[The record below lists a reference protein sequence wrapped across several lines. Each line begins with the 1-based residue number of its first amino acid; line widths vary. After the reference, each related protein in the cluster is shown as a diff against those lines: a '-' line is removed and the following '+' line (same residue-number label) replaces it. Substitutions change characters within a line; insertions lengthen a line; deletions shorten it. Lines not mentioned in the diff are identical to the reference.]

1 MLELSRDIIKVSN
14 PELLKAFDAKVSENA
29 HYLDSEGAD
38 DLLDDVFIGLFDSL
52 LDSVDTFSD
61 EQTGSRHVP
70 TLVVSKVSAPSADGA
85 KVDLIYGRNI
95 PRPQV
100 LFPDHVDNFPH
111 GPWIPRITE
120 KPNATVP
127 LSDVFQ
133 EFNDILKEHEEARR
147 LKLQAAAAAAK
158 NTSTTAPAKSD
169 SGLPQGISSHIA
181 SLGVSAQS
189 GIDRS
194 TSPFLED
201 GSKGSGNSSSNNDG
215 FEDDE
220 DDEDA
225 QEEVALF
232 PHPYQ
237 YELDHLEY
245 PAWVLKAG
253 ETQMYGALAETPVTW
268 VGTSGALAELA
279 AKLAG
284 ERAIAIDLEAHS
296 LRSYEGFTCLMQVST
311 RTEDFLVDTLALRGQ
326 LGAALNP
333 VFTNPL
339 ILKVLHGCDW
349 DVLWLQR
356 DFGLY
361 VVNCFDTGQA
371 ARVLGLPSF
380 ALKYLLQ
387 LYCNVEA
394 DKRYQLADW
403 RIRPLPPEMFDYARG
418 DTHYLLY
425 VYDRMKADLL
435 ARTGGAPTLL
445 AEVLDRS
452 RRICLSRYR
461 PTPPPT
467 AAAARKLLMRDK
479 SQHGPFSR
487 LQTAVLV
494 KLVKWRDTLARRE
507 DESVRYILPN
517 HMLLRVAEMLPTT
530 TKDLIKTCNPVPIV
544 FNTNGEDVIRI
555 VKAEKKA
562 QDELAAHLPT
572 KVLPP
577 MPDHPT
583 HTVFPSESD
592 NDAND
597 DAPKDEPAKDDTNNS
612 NANNNGVDL
621 DIDDDEVL
629 TADQLYKMA
638 GWEEKNDVDMDE
650 PAKEAKTNAQ
660 AVKSSALFDD
670 SSDDEDI
677 NLDVDVSGIGAGGA
691 GSKAN
696 VLINPAEF
704 PPLTATFQ
712 EKKEAKDSGDDD
724 DDDDDG
730 NTVTTI
736 PKTMEEIYKL
746 SNANRKRNK
755 EKRKLKEETGKLHS
769 NDDDSDNDEPDQKTP
784 NTSSSSSST
793 AEDKHEF
800 MKKIGWIESNGANEA
815 SAAESAPADS
825 DSAGLNAGAGVNATQ
840 QKQGIRIERRKPGN
854 GQSGPKKLSQQQQQ
868 KQFAGYDYSKVNSAS
883 VSSSFGL
890 GGNGGKPQ
898 PQQQQHHQQRKK
910 DKTVSG
916 PKQPSFGTQKEYHT
930 PKFQRGVVSQS
941 FSTAGSTGPAV
952 PAWKK

>member
-1 MLELSRDIIKVSN
+1 MDI
-14 PELLKAFDAKVSENA
+14 
-29 HYLDSEGAD
+29 
-38 DLLDDVFIGLFDSL
+38 
-52 LDSVDTFSD
+52 
-61 EQTGSRHVP
+61 
-70 TLVVSKVSAPSADGA
+70 
-85 KVDLIYGRNI
+85 IYGRNI

-100 LFPDHVDNFPH
+100 LFPDRVDNFPR

-133 EFNDILKEHEEARR
+133 EFNDACKAHEEA
-147 LKLQAAAAAAK
+147 KKQQNSSKHQNA
-158 NTSTTAPAKSD
+158 TTTTNAPETAS
-169 SGLPQGISSHIA
+169 LPPGISSHIE
-181 SLGVSAQS
+181 SLGVSASS

-194 TSPFLED
+194 TSPFLDNTTNEHAT
-201 GSKGSGNSSSNNDG
+201 N
-215 FEDDE
+215 EIDD
-220 DDEDA
+220 DDDDVRDREA
-225 QEEVALF
+225 EVLF

-245 PAWVLKAG
+245 PDWELAAE
-253 ETQMYGALAETPVTW
+253 ETQMYGDLAGTPVTW
-268 VGTSGALAELA
+268 VGTSAALAELA
-279 AKLAG
+279 GKLAR
-284 ERAIAIDLEAHS
+284 ERAVAIDLEAHS

-311 RTEDFLVDTLALRGQ
+311 RSEDFLVDTLALRGQ

-333 VFTNPL
+333 VFTNPR

-403 RIRPLPPEMFDYARG
+403 RIRPLPQEMFDYARG

-435 ARTGGAPTLL
+435 ARTGGTAALL
-445 AEVLDRS
+445 ADVLDRS

-467 AAAARKLLMRDK
+467 AAAARRLLMRDK
-479 SQHGPFSR
+479 SQHRSFSR

-494 KLVKWRDTLARRE
+494 KLFKWRDTQARRE

-517 HMLLRVAEMLPTT
+517 HMLLRVAETLPLTV
-530 TKDLIKTCNPVPIV
+530 KDLLKTCNPVPVV
-544 FNTNGEDVIRI
+544 FSTNGEDVVDIIRR
-555 VKAEKKA
+555 EKKV

-583 HTVFPSESD
+583 HTVFPSEGEEEEEEKEEESGNGGEGGSATVSNGSEGKED
-592 NDAND
+592 NVNGNNGD
-597 DAPKDEPAKDDTNNS
+597 NS
-612 NANNNGVDL
+612 NAI
-621 DIDDDEVL
+621 DIDEDEDV

-638 GWEEKNDVDMDE
+638 GWEEKEEKDNDVDMDDSTGT
-650 PAKEAKTNAQ
+650 KTNAQ
-660 AVKSSALFDD
+660 AVKSSSLFDD
-670 SSDDEDI
+670 SSDDDDDNDI
-677 NLDVDVSGIGAGGA
+677 DLGAA
-691 GSKAN
+691 VNRGS
-696 VLINPAEF
+696 VLVNPIEF

-712 EKKEAKDSGDDD
+712 EKREKVVAEDEDGVEDSSSS
-724 DDDDDG
+724 
-730 NTVTTI
+730 NTAMMTTI
-736 PKTMEEIYKL
+736 PKTMEEIYRL

-755 EKRKLKEETGKLHS
+755 EKRKLKEETGKLHDES
-769 NDDDSDNDEPDQKTP
+769 SDNEEPDQKTP
-784 NTSSSSSST
+784 NMSAATI
-793 AEDKHEF
+793 EDKHEF
-800 MKKIGWIESNGANEA
+800 MKKIGWIESNGTNEA
-815 SAAESAPADS
+815 ATSATTTAAAVESGNSPS
-825 DSAGLNAGAGVNATQ
+825 Q
-840 QKQGIRIERRKPGN
+840 PKQGIRIERRKPVN
-854 GQSGPKKLSQQQQQ
+854 SQAISKKQQQQQQQ
-868 KQFAGYDYSKVNSAS
+868 KQFNPYDYNKINS
-883 VSSSFGL
+883 SSISASFGL
-890 GGNGGKPQ
+890 GAGSAGKQ
-898 PQQQQHHQQRKK
+898 QQQQQQQQQHQRKK
-910 DKTVSG
+910 DRQVVNG
-916 PKQPSFGTQKEYHT
+916 PRQPNLGTQKEHHT
-930 PKFQRGVVSQS
+930 SKFQRNAVSQS
-941 FSTAGSTGPAV
+941 FSSVGSTASNV